1 MVCKWYLNKAVTEK
15 KSCIFIFSFSCPW
28 GIWRLPT
35 QGWNLS
41 WSCDLCH
48 SYNNAGSLTHC
59 ARLGIELVP
68 SQRETR
74 SLTHCATA
82 GTQLYLKNIYIYYF
96 CLFMAALA
104 AYGSS
109 QARGRIRVVAAGL
122 RHSHSNAKIWDRSVI
137 YTIAHSNARF
147 FNPLNE
153 ARDWTQVLMDTGWVR
168 YYQAT
173 MGTPIFFFFFFFFLK
188 ARKSLETPKY
198 SQNDRL
204 GLSKFTFL
212 QPKIYLDGHTCPKSG
227 AVLMPS
233 GPQIEKGT
241 A

>member
-1 MVCKWYLNKAVTEK
+1 MFLDTT
-15 KSCIFIFSFSCPW
+15 SFW
-28 GIWRLPT
+28 G
-35 QGWNLS
+35 GF
-41 WSCDLCH
+41 
-48 SYNNAGSLTHC
+48 
-59 ARLGIELVP
+59 
-68 SQRETR
+68 
-74 SLTHCATA
+74 
-82 GTQLYLKNIYIYYF
+82 F
-96 CLFMAALA
+96 CLLVFFFFFFSLFSAAGI

-109 QARGRIRVVAAGL
+109 QARGLIRAIAPAYTTATAVQDPSLVYDLHHSLRQRRIL
-122 RHSHSNAKIWDRSVI
+122 
-137 YTIAHSNARF
+137 
-147 FNPLNE
+147 NPLNE